1 MFDGMFFSVCMV
13 RVEDASWGEPFMHDY
28 VKGAFEALSWV
39 RLLLLD
45 LQTKPEQA
53 IRETL
58 KEIDAALDDIKTGV
72 AGDFRWRLRAC

>member
-1 MFDGMFFSVCMV
+1 MV
-13 RVEDASWGEPFMHDY
+13 RMVDAGWGGASMHDY

-45 LQTKPEQA
+45 LQHKPDEA
-53 IRETL
+53 VKEAL

-72 AGDFRWRLRAC
+72 ACDFRWRLRTR

>member
-1 MFDGMFFSVCMV
+1 MFNGG
-13 RVEDASWGEPFMHDY
+13 ALGGWALHDY

-45 LQTKPEQA
+45 LQHKPEEA
-53 IRETL
+53 VKEAL

-72 AGDFRWRLRAC
+72 ACDFRWRLRAH